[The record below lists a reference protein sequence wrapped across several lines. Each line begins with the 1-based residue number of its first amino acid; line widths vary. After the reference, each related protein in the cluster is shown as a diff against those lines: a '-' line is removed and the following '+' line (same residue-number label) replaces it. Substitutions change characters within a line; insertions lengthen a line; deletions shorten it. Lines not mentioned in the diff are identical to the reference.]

1 MNYTLQLIKQCPN
14 VSEKNREYPFYMM
27 HSIKARAIIHAH
39 LSHIPLNP
47 ETLEKD
53 RQFIVKKSPYLI
65 QEMISSIHQLIV
77 LAYARQG
84 L

>member
-1 MNYTLQLIKQCPN
+1 MQLIRQLQN
-14 VSEKNREYPFYMM
+14 LGEKNREYPLCLMY
-27 HSIKARAIIHAH
+27 SIKARALIHAH
-39 LSHIPLNP
+39 LSRMNLNP

-53 RQFIVKKSPYLI
+53 RQYIVKKCPYLI
-65 QEMISSIHQLIV
+65 QEMISCVNQLIV